1 MAAGNTETLA
11 QLVCNILSITL
22 NSLEHGERKISEH
35 GNKKISAAT
44 INENDEE
51 VKKEETVC

>member
-11 QLVCNILSITL
+11 QLVRNILSIPL
-22 NSLEHGERKISEH
+22 NGLEHGERKISEY

>member
-11 QLVCNILSITL
+11 QLVRNILSIPL
-22 NSLEHGERKISEH
+22 KGLEHGERKISEY
-35 GNKKISAAT
+35 GNTKISAAT